1 MVYSGNEVEKPRR
14 KRKQYTAPALEKGLD
29 VLELLSSD
37 ATGLNLSS
45 IASQLNRS
53 VGEIFRVVV
62 VLEQRGYV
70 APVPDSDR
78 YALTGKMYSVSHGYA
93 PIQQVTIVAGPI
105 MRRLAQATSQ
115 SCHLVIYHNG
125 RGIIVAQQDSPNER
139 CLNVRLG
146 AEAPLTDT
154 CSGHVLLAFAD
165 AEKRKSMLAERPERS
180 RKRIKKAKLDDMLE
194 AVLSRG
200 YELVDSGQVQ
210 GVKDIGF
217 PVFDLTG
224 DIRAALVVP
233 FLTHIDGSNHVTID
247 TATQYLSNAAGEISD
262 LLGFRPE
269 RAAQTD

>member
-1 MVYSGNEVEKPRR
+1 MEKPRR

-70 APVPDSDR
+70 APVPDTDR
-78 YALTGKMYSVSHGYA
+78 YALTGKMFSVSHGYA
-93 PIQQVTIVAGPI
+93 PIQQVTIVAGSI
-105 MRRLAQATSQ
+105 MRELARTTLQ
-115 SCHLVIYHNG
+115 SCHLVVYHNG
-125 RGIIVAQQDSPNER
+125 MGIIVAQQDSPNER

-165 AEKRKSMLAERPERS
+165 VEKRKSMLAERSAGS
-180 RKRIKKAKLDDMLE
+180 RKRISKAKLDSMLE

-200 YELVDSGQVQ
+200 YELVNSGQVQ

-217 PVFDLTG
+217 PIFDWTG
-224 DIRAALVVP
+224 EIRAALVIP
-233 FLTHIDGSNHVTID
+233 YLTHIDGSNLVSID
-247 TATQYLSNAAGEISD
+247 RATQFLSDAAYEISD

-269 RAAQTD
+269 RAEQTD